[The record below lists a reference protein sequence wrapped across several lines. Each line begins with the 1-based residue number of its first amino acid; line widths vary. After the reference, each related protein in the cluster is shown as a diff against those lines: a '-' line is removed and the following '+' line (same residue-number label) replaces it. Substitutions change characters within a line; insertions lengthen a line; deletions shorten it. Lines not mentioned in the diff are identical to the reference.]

1 MTGEVPLNSN
11 DLARLRTEMAA
22 DRTLMAWVRTALSM
36 VSFGF
41 TIQKFFQYLYESR
54 PDQKDIPH
62 SARNLTLMLSGLAV
76 LGLVAGVLERRQT
89 MKRLGDPVSGSFWRS
104 LPALSAIAVAAI
116 AGLVFLSA
124 LWRGGPL

>member
-1 MTGEVPLNSN
+1 MTGEAPLNSN

-54 PDQKDIPH
+54 PGQKDIPH
-62 SARNLTLMLSGLAV
+62 SARKLTLMLSGLAV
-76 LGLVAGVLERRQT
+76 LGLVAGVLERRQ
-89 MKRLGDPVSGSFWRS
+89 MMNGSAVRCRAQSGALCPLFLRLPWRR
-104 LPALSAIAVAAI
+104 LPAWCS
-116 AGLVFLSA
+116 
-124 LWRGGPL
+124 